1 MSENVVKR
9 FIGFIAQINPN
20 VRKRT
25 ATITILLGIAMAYS
39 PYWVHD
45 IVEKEMAVD
54 VSNVLLS
61 IGWWVLGFGL
71 LLYFFNLWS
80 DVKSE
85 KDEKES

>member
-1 MSENVVKR
+1 MNENWLKR
-9 FIGFIAQINPN
+9 LIGSIVQINPD

-25 ATITILLGIAMAYS
+25 AMITILLGIAMAYS

-45 IVEKEMAVD
+45 IVEKEMATE

-61 IGWWVLGFGL
+61 IGWWVLGIGL
-71 LLYFFNLWS
+71 VLYFFNLWS

-85 KDEKES
+85 KES